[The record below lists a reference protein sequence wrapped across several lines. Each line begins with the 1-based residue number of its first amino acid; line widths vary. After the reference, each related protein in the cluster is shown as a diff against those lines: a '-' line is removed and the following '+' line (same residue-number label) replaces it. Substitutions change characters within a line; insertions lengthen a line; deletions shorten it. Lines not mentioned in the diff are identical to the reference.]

1 MEDDREKV
9 FASIRRALRGLD
21 KFSANRSSKS
31 PLIAEIATG
40 FGSRFAQFKSELSA
54 LGGEAVVVGSE
65 AAAAEFISARMAQD
79 AQVFI
84 YDDIRT
90 SRTAFTSLIT
100 ESRQARFALEFGEGY
115 DKREAATFD
124 CALTGCLACVAE
136 TGTVVIRS
144 DMRLPAALATQLF
157 IIAGEDQLIPTL
169 DELFTDRYGKFQ
181 GSNLFLITGPSRTAD
196 IEKELVTG
204 VHGPKDVLVIFV
216 ER

>member
-40 FGSRFAQFKSELSA
+40 FESRFAQFKSELSA
-54 LGGEAVVVGSE
+54 LGGEAVVLGSE

-124 CALTGCLACVAE
+124 CALAGCLACVAE